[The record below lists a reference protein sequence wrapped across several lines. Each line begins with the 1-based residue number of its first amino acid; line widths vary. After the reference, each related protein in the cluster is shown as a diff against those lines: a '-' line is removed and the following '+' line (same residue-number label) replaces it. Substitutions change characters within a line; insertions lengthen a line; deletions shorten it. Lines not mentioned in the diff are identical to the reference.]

1 MYLRF
6 FAVIKTY
13 EALLTDSNSDK
24 DFFDE
29 VLTMSVVDCLQ
40 VLNVLNLFYLHA
52 SIQHTKTEV
61 DSYIANNVML
71 HDIFADGQFQNCC
84 EKFDIQLKDNS
95 NVTGMYNIFTS
106 HLDLQQLKKK
116 NCEKSLLYFIDTIAS
131 DEDLLEILYIED
143 SLFIF
148 NRTILKQ
155 IITNIQKNIFQELL
169 HWQFYEEKDKVFFN
183 TIIKHSIGNKVDID
197 SLLTKYSIN
206 WGADRFFLIDKV
218 LISLAYS
225 EMKYITTPR
234 TVVINEYVNLAK
246 MFNDDKSSRFVNAI
260 LDKILGS

>member
-6 FAVIKTY
+6 CATIKTY
-13 EALLTDSNSDK
+13 EALFTDDNSDK
-24 DFFDE
+24 DFFGE
-29 VLTMSVVDCLQ
+29 VLKMSIVDCLQ

-71 HDIFADGQFQNCC
+71 HDIFADDQFQKCC

-95 NVTGMYNIFTS
+95 NVTGMYNTFTNY
-106 HLDLQQLKKK
+106 LDLPQLKKM
-116 NCEKSLLYFIDTIAS
+116 NYGKSLLYFIDTIAS
-131 DEDLLEILYIED
+131 DENLLDALYIED

-148 NRTILKQ
+148 NKDILSQ
-155 IITNIQKNIFQELL
+155 IITNIQKDIFQELL
-169 HWQFYEEKDKVFFN
+169 DWKFYEEKDKIFFN
-183 TIIKHSIGNKVDID
+183 TIVKHSIENKNNINN
-197 SLLTKYSIN
+197 LLTKYSIN
-206 WGADRFFLIDKV
+206 WAADRFFLIDKV

-225 EMKYITTPR
+225 EAKYIKTPR

-260 LDKILGS
+260 LDKILCS